1 MKHYEINIT
10 NEALLDMN
18 QIYNYIAYTLKSP
31 INASKQYKHIAEQI
45 LKLEI
50 FPNKFVKFE
59 YESNKFLHRM
69 VVDNYSIFYHIGDNV
84 VTTTN
89 VLYNG
94 SDIQTKLKNL

>member
-10 NEALLDMN
+10 NEALQDMN
-18 QIYNYIAYTLKSP
+18 QIYNYIAYSLNSP
-31 INASKQYKHIAEQI
+31 INAYKQYNRIAKQI
-45 LKLEI
+45 LKLEL
-50 FPNKFVKFE
+50 FPNKFVEFE
-59 YESNKFLHRM
+59 YASNKFLHRM

-84 VTTTN
+84 VTITN